1 MGTLSEPVR
10 CTDPTADGAGHPE
23 LPKRP
28 WSVVDWVD
36 VDEDA

>member
-10 CTDPTADGAGHPE
+10 CTGPTADGAGHPE